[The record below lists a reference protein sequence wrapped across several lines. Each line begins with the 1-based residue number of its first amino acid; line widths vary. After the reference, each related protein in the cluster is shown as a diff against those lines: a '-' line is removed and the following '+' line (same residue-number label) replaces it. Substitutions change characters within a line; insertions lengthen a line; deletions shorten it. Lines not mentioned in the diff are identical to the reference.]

1 MMELSSGCGLREIAW
16 GCGVRGFGWVSFCL
30 FVGISLSTMTVSRSY
45 ASPEVWKDLDGLVH
59 CQNVG
64 VAPEQ
69 IYPQLA
75 GDEVQETGVMA
86 IPLETLRKAY
96 WVEHPNA
103 TQVTVHELLADFGVT
118 WVPVYFRPARWSTD
132 EETVIATG
140 ILSET
145 QVAMVADRV
154 NQLSLKSSSSEALGT
169 VVLFRDLVPDHLR
182 TREVLIRL
190 TDGEVLGWP
199 HLAVSG
205 DLNIPAFTWRLTLES
220 GPNRPLLAEWP
231 VVVGKTTTKTPRTVG
246 LVYCTMLHHYPP
258 WTDPETKKYVGPG
271 KHNPLGI
278 WKLMPTEPKK
288 VIWYYHGTNQPKLLN
303 RTYRAFSHG
312 CIRNR
317 NENIAH
323 LALFMLTRNSG
334 VQLPTGQL
342 AGNLDVYGETRT
354 RLVPLFA
361 SVPAANR
368 YHCLDVVQNTVTGE
382 AELAA
387 YPDVYWFRSDDGK
400 THRTVNS
407 DYLSEKLTALGFD
420 TAKLAP
426 TDVAVFAKQLS
437 AIKQAVR
444 YPVSQLKLILTGGK
458 DTGSAPLAETA
469 KVKSVN

>member
-1 MMELSSGCGLREIAW
+1 MEMSLGCRVRKSVWVLLCLVAGLP
-16 GCGVRGFGWVSFCL
+16 VSTSF
-30 FVGISLSTMTVSRSY
+30 

-69 IYPQLA
+69 IFPQLA
-75 GDEVQETGVMA
+75 GDEVQESGVMA
-86 IPLETLRKAY
+86 IGLETLRKAY
-96 WVEHPNA
+96 WVEHPNT
-103 TQVTVHELLADFGVT
+103 TQATVHELLADFGVT
-118 WVPVYFRPARWSTD
+118 WTPVYLRPARWSVE

-145 QVAMVADRV
+145 QLAMVADRV
-154 NQLSLKSSSSEALGT
+154 YQYSQSKASSDSMG
-169 VVLFRDLVPDHLR
+169 VVLLFRDLVPEHLR

-205 DLNIPAFTWRLTLES
+205 DLNIPAFTWRLTLEDGQS
-220 GPNRPLLAEWP
+220 RPLLAEWP
-231 VVVGKTTTKTPRTVG
+231 VVVGKTTTKTPRTPQT
-246 LVYCTMLHHYPP
+246 VYCTMLHHYPP

-342 AGNLDVYGETRT
+342 AGNLDVYGETKT

-361 SVPAANR
+361 SVPALNR
-368 YHCLDVVQNTVTGE
+368 YHCLDIVKNPVTGE
-382 AELAA
+382 SELAA

-400 THRTVNS
+400 THRAVNA
-407 DYLSEKLTALGFD
+407 DYLSEKLAALGFD
-420 TAKLAP
+420 TAQLAP
-426 TDVAVFAKQLS
+426 AEVAVFAKQLS
-437 AIKQAVR
+437 TIKQSVR
-444 YPVSQLKLILTGGK
+444 YGVSQLKLILSAGKGG
-458 DTGSAPLAETA
+458 GGVPLAENV
-469 KVKSVN
+469 KVKTVN